1 MLSQR
6 AVPDF
11 AGAALCNNLRAAGI
25 HFKLTCLHQ
34 EPARSLPYCQSFAV
48 SCAVWC
54 GFPVNLPFSCHT
66 VKVSAVSSALR
77 HTFTSFPLFS
87 CRTVKVSPDSLT
99 LRPETAKISG
109 NFTVLSKFCLILLQY
124 GKNCK
129 SVCDMQHGAGEES
142 PCGELPAACS
152 ERLAGIFASRVA
164 AISIC

>member
-34 EPARSLPYCQSFAV
+34 EPARSLPYCQSF
-48 SCAVWC
+48 
-54 GFPVNLPFSCHT
+54 
-66 VKVSAVSSALR
+66 AVSSALR

-129 SVCDMQHGAGEES
+129 SVCDMPHGAGEES